1 MNESELLQKYRPLFY
16 PESIAIIGASRDT
29 QKRSNLWMR
38 RLLECGY
45 KGKIFPIGSGNGSIY
60 GHKVYNNIN
69 DTPSTVDYVN
79 VFISRE
85 ALPAFMENLLPG
97 KIRFMSFFTAGFSEY
112 GDSRGTELE
121 QVLLDAAKEKGFN
134 IIGPNCIGIYN
145 PSINI
150 PYGPAGI
157 IGKGGHTGFIS
168 QSGSVGAKLVETGI
182 ARGIGYSKGISYG
195 NGIDLDSTDFL
206 EYMAVDP
213 EIEVIGAYL
222 EGTRKGR
229 DFIRTMK
236 EVTGQKPVIV
246 WKGGRTDAGASTA
259 MSHTGSIASPSV
271 NWSAV
276 LKQTGAI
283 EVYSIEELTDT
294 LLIFQQLNR
303 WSGSGIALIGGFV
316 DGGGGI
322 CVSATDT
329 FADYGLH
336 IPRFCTETEKQLG
349 GLLGNVVNIMRNPVD
364 LAAQGSNLPLLRK
377 ALRAVIEDP
386 AVDML
391 VAQQDMGILM
401 LTLSPETIEAI
412 NDTLIS
418 LRAEQH
424 KPIISVMP
432 PGLHETLRQK
442 TEDRLSE
449 NGIPVF
455 SSLERAAKA
464 IRHINMYSL
473 SHHGDKA
480 G

>member
-1 MNESELLQKYRPLFY
+1 MYESELLKRYRPLFY
-16 PESIAIIGASRDT
+16 PGSIAIIGASRDT
-29 QKRSNLWMR
+29 QKRSNLWIR
-38 RLLECGY
+38 RLTECGY
-45 KGKIFPIGSGNGSIY
+45 KGKIFPIGSGKGSIH
-60 GHKVYNNIN
+60 GHEVYNNIN
-69 DTPSTVDYVN
+69 DTPSIIDYAN

-85 ALPAFMENLLPG
+85 ALPAFMKDLSPG
-97 KIRFMSFFTAGFSEY
+97 KVRFMSFFTAGFSEY
-112 GDSRGTELE
+112 GDSRGIELE
-121 QVLLDAAKEKGFN
+121 QLLLNAAKEKDFH
-134 IIGPNCIGIYN
+134 IIGPNCIGVYN
-145 PSINI
+145 PALNI

-182 ARGIGYSKGISYG
+182 ARGIGYNKGISYG

-229 DFIRTMK
+229 DFVRTMK
-236 EVTGQKPVIV
+236 LVTGQKPVVI

-259 MSHTGSIASPSV
+259 MSHTGSIASPAA

-276 LKQTGAI
+276 LKQSGAI

-294 LLIFQQLNR
+294 LLIFQQLKR
-303 WSGSGIALIGGFV
+303 WNGSGIALIGGFV

-336 IPRFCTETEKQLG
+336 IPSFCSETQNQLG
-349 GLLGNVVNIMRNPVD
+349 DLLGSVVNIMRNPVD
-364 LAAQGSNLPLLRK
+364 LAAQGSNIPLLRK
-377 ALRAVIEDP
+377 ALQAVIEDP
-386 AVDML
+386 SVDML

-412 NDTLIS
+412 NDTLIN
-418 LRAEQH
+418 LRIEQH
-424 KPIISVMP
+424 KPIVAVMP
-432 PGLHETLRQK
+432 PGLHETLRQ
-442 TEDRLSE
+442 TIEDRLSE

-455 SSLERAAKA
+455 SSLERAARA
-464 IRHINMYSL
+464 IRHINKYSL
-473 SHHGDKA
+473 SHRGNKA
-480 G
+480 D